1 MQIQTSK
8 ALSSLDFAI
17 ENLIPVGKNDDE
29 FTVSEFSEK
38 TGLSPSAALNQLKS
52 LVKTGLLTSRKVII
66 NGRNTNVFQK
76 PYI

>member
-1 MQIQTSK
+1 MNIETSK

-38 TGLSPSAALNQLKS
+38 TGLSPSATLSQLKS
-52 LVKTGLLTSRKVII
+52 LVKVGMLESRKAIV
-66 NGRNTNVFQK
+66 NGRNMNVFRK
-76 PYI
+76 P

>member
-1 MQIQTSK
+1 MNIETSK

-38 TGLSPSAALNQLKS
+38 TGLGPSATLSQLKS
-52 LVKTGLLTSRKVII
+52 LVKVGMLESRKVIV
-66 NGRNTNVFQK
+66 NGRNMNVFKK
-76 PYI
+76 P

>member
-1 MQIQTSK
+1 MNIETSK

-38 TGLSPSAALNQLKS
+38 TGLSPSATLSQLKS
-52 LVKTGLLTSRKVII
+52 LVKVGMLESRKVIV
-66 NGRNTNVFQK
+66 NGRNMNVFKK
-76 PYI
+76 P

>member
-1 MQIQTSK
+1 MNMETSK

-38 TGLSPSAALNQLKS
+38 TGLSPSATLSQLKS
-52 LVKTGLLTSRKVII
+52 LVKVGMLESRKVIV
-66 NGRNTNVFQK
+66 NGRNMNVFRK
-76 PYI
+76 P

>member
-38 TGLSPSAALNQLKS
+38 TGLSPSATLSQLKS
-52 LVKTGLLTSRKVII
+52 LVKVGMLESRKVIV
-66 NGRNTNVFQK
+66 NGRNMNVFKK
-76 PYI
+76 P

>member
-1 MQIQTSK
+1 MNIETSK

-38 TGLSPSAALNQLKS
+38 TGLSPSATLSQLKS
-52 LVKTGLLTSRKVII
+52 LVKVGILESRKVIV
-66 NGRNTNVFQK
+66 NGRNMNVFKK
-76 PYI
+76 P

>member
-1 MQIQTSK
+1 MNMETSK

-38 TGLSPSAALNQLKS
+38 TGLSPSATLSQLKS
-52 LVKTGLLTSRKVII
+52 LVKVGMLESRKVIV
-66 NGRNTNVFQK
+66 NGRNMNVFKK
-76 PYI
+76 P

>member
-29 FTVSEFSEK
+29 FTVSEFVER
-38 TGLSPSAALNQLKS
+38 TGLSPSAGISQLRS
-52 LVKTGLLTSRKVII
+52 LVKVGLLTSRKVII

-76 PYI
+76 P